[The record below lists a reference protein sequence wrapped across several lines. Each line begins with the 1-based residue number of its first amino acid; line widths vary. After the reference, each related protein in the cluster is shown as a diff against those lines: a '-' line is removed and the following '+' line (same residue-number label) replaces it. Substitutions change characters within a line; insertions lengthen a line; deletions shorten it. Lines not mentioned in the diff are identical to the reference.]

1 MQALQQRV
9 PGPSLSNLQRGGL
22 SVRGGELSC
31 TVTCLGVDEPMLW
44 TSKLGLNHIEIH
56 RGVPSSADE

>member
-9 PGPSLSNLQRGGL
+9 PGPSLSNLQGGL

-31 TVTCLGVDEPMLW
+31 AVTCLGVDEPMLW
-44 TSKLGLNHIEIH
+44 TSKLGLNSIEIH
-56 RGVPSSADE
+56 RGVPSSASE